1 MKTLVLGL
9 GNPLLGDDAV
19 GLRVAAALRG
29 RLPPEVEL
37 DEDYCGGLRLMERLA
52 GYERVVIVDALVTG
66 GHPPGLVLCLRPGEI
81 ETQHS
86 GSTHDL
92 SLSEAL
98 RLAATLGLP
107 MPRLDLV
114 VIEAGKVLEF
124 DEHLTPA
131 VEAAVPR
138 AARMVLE
145 LIAAP
150 PSCAGAAA

>member
-29 RLPPEVEL
+29 RLPPDVEL
-37 DEDYCGGLRLMERLA
+37 DEDYCGGLRLMERVT
-52 GYERVVIVDALVTG
+52 GYEHVVIVDALVTG
-66 GHPPGLVLCLRPGEI
+66 AHPPGLVLCLRPGEV

-86 GSTHDL
+86 GSTHDV

-98 RLAATLGLP
+98 RLAATMDLP

-114 VIEAGKVLEF
+114 VIEAGRVLDF
-124 DEHLTPA
+124 DEQLTPA

-138 AARMVLE
+138 AARMVLD
-145 LIAAP
+145 LVAAP
-150 PSCAGAAA
+150 PTSAGAAA